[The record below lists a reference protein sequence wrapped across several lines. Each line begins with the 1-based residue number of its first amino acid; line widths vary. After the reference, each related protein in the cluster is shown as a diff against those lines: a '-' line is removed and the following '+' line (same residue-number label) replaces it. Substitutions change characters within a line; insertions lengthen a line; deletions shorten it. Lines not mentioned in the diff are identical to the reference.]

1 VSSCHPPTHVPS
13 EFFIFIFFQISDVVV
28 SEEEEG
34 RISQKKTSF
43 KNCYQ
48 TNQQE
53 STVKMGRQK
62 NNFKKFFFPKKK

>member
-48 TNQQE
+48 NQPTREHGQNGA
-53 STVKMGRQK
+53 T
-62 NNFKKFFFPKKK
+62 KK